1 MSGYPQPNV
10 LAVLV
15 EDAHYVATTPQDEV
29 KSAAYAIPGPFAW
42 CTP

>member
-1 MSGYPQPNV
+1 MSGYAQPNV

-15 EDAHYVATTPQDEV
+15 EDAHYVAMILQEGV
-29 KSAAYAIPGPFAW
+29 KSAAYTIPGPFAW